1 MVFANGG
8 LGTQLE
14 VALRREEIIPAPE
27 HLDLQTNS
35 TASPCN
41 AVHINMH
48 TPLAFEQVQAIADRE
63 GWMAPVCDRGGAF
76 NVTEF
81 WLKNNV
87 RIKSLLHTSEAE
99 FVDPEN
105 FNLGFQCLARQPK
118 FPSGTFRPTDSAG

>member
-35 TASPCN
+35 TASPYN

-48 TPLAFEQVQAIADRE
+48 TPLAFEQVQAIA
-63 GWMAPVCDRGGAF
+63 
-76 NVTEF
+76 
-81 WLKNNV
+81 
-87 RIKSLLHTSEAE
+87 
-99 FVDPEN
+99 
-105 FNLGFQCLARQPK
+105 
-118 FPSGTFRPTDSAG
+118 

>member
-8 LGTQLE
+8 LRTQLE

-76 NVTEF
+76 NVYVDKKRAGRLPIESSITHLVGVSGLRLRPDTYPRPPEM
-81 WLKNNV
+81 KD
-87 RIKSLLHTSEAE
+87 TSEPPVLTGREA
-99 FVDPEN
+99 
-105 FNLGFQCLARQPK
+105 Q
-118 FPSGTFRPTDSAG
+118 